1 MKKLNRVKNPREFQ
15 KVIHTGTK
23 LAGESFVLYVVPKQ
37 QEQARVGI
45 TLPGKIGHA
54 VDRNLYKRQTRMMC
68 EQLIDF
74 KTYPFDVILII
85 RFRFKELSYE
95 RNKNNLEK
103 LLSKA
108 TMDKRILKNNKGEPH
123 Q

>member
-1 MKKLNRVKNPREFQ
+1 M
-15 KVIHTGTK
+15 IHTGTK